1 MNKKMLSLLMCGAL
15 AVGSFG
21 MVASAE
27 EAETEGPSAVTT
39 VGPDGATHFEL
50 WSFVDLHN
58 EFYANMVNEWN
69 EQHADEPEKQVQI
82 TFSTY
87 PFNEMHN
94 KFMMSL
100 QAGSGAPDI
109 CDVEIGKFPAYT
121 GADSPLYVMTDALAP
136 YEESMVTSRLDIY
149 SREDG
154 ERLGVPTHVGAAMMY
169 WNAEIFEEYGLDY
182 KSVKTWDDY
191 TALGEQLKEASNGEV
206 YLTSVDTS
214 AVDWLWIAMAEYG
227 EDWTGGP
234 GGEVNVQL
242 DSINKMLT
250 MQQQWLNDGIAMI
263 SIDGHTDNDACR
275 VPIAEGKIASFPKA
289 SWYMSRFKDYM
300 PDTKG
305 KWDMT
310 PLPVFEEGQ
319 PNSVGLGGTG
329 TVVTNECENPELA
342 AEWLAWAKCSP
353 EGSAHIWNDLGFD
366 VCNMSMWTDEE
377 FAFDEANPY
386 NTFFRVKPF
395 EVINQL
401 EFGTVYTTTDSL
413 TINDYFGTTVLNNIF
428 EDGMD
433 VTEALQDAQDTIEM
447 ELM

>member
-1 MNKKMLSLLMCGAL
+1 MNKKMFSLLMCGAL
-15 AVGSFG
+15 AVGSLG

-27 EAETEGPSAVTT
+27 EETEGPSAVTT

-58 EFYANMVNEWN
+58 EFYANMV
-69 EQHADEPEKQVQI
+69 QI

-94 KFMMSL
+94 KFMLAL
-100 QAGSGAPDI
+100 QSGSGAPDI

-121 GADSPLYVMTDALAP
+121 GEDSPLYVMTDALAP

-242 DSINKMLT
+242 DSVNKMLT

-329 TVVTNECENPELA
+329 TVITNECENPELA

-353 EGSAHIWNDLGFD
+353 QGCEHIWNDLGFD

-377 FAFDEANPY
+377 FAFDESNPY
-386 NTFFRVKPF
+386 NTYFRVKPF

-401 EFGTVYTTTDSL
+401 KFGTVYTTMDSL
-413 TINDYFGTTVLNNIF
+413 TINDYFNTTVLNNIF